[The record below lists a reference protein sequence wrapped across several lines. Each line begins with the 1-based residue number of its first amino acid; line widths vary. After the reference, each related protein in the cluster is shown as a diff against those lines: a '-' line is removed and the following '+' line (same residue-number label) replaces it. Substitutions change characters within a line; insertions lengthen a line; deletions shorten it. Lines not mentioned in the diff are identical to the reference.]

1 MFQALQLRL
10 SPFFSEPWARISA
23 AMVALVLVAALA
35 YVVVHRV
42 VQRVMRELLTRLSL
56 ANWDEALT
64 RHGFYRRL
72 AQMAP
77 PVVFQFGILTVPD
90 LTVAATEVLR
100 NLALAATLLFGM
112 LMLSAA
118 MSAANDAFAT
128 STRAHTRSIK
138 GYLQL
143 GKIVLWAFGTIVI
156 VATIIDRSPL
166 LLLSGLG
173 AMSAVLLLVFKD
185 TLLSFV
191 ASVQLTSNDMLRVGD
206 WIEMPQVGADGFV
219 IDIALHTVKVEN
231 WDKTITTIPTYRLFS
246 DSFRNWRTMFT
257 SGGRRIKRTMRL
269 DAGSVRFLRDG
280 EMEQLRRFRLLGD
293 YLDQKQKAITE
304 ANQELGDP
312 GHDPVNQRRLTN
324 LGTFRAYTEAYLKQH
339 PGINTSM
346 TLMVRMLEPGDK
358 GIPIELYCF
367 TASTAWVSYEQ
378 VQGDIFDHLLSIL
391 PELGLRLY
399 QSPAGNDLVTAF
411 ADRSASP
418 AMHARIEDRQDRQ
431 SPDDARHGEYRGP
444 QGQLGG

>member
-1 MFQALQLRL
+1 MFDALQLRVA
-10 SPFFSEPWARISA
+10 PFFAEPWMRISTALLLLVVIA
-23 AMVALVLVAALA
+23 AFAQWFLRR
-35 YVVVHRV
+35 VVHRV
-42 VQRVMRELLTRLSL
+42 LGELLVRLSL
-56 ANWDEALT
+56 SNWHEALS
-64 RHGFYRRL
+64 RHRFYRRL

-77 PVVFQFGILTVPD
+77 PVIIQFGVLAVPD
-90 LTVAATEVLR
+90 LTPAVTEVLR
-100 NLALAATLLFGM
+100 NIALAATLLFGM
-112 LMLSAA
+112 MTLSSI
-118 MSAANDAFAT
+118 MNAANDAFA
-128 STRAHTRSIK
+128 SSARAHTRSIK

-143 GKIVLWAFGTIVI
+143 GKIVLWAFGSIVI
-156 VATIIDRSPL
+156 IATLIDRSPL

-231 WDKTITTIPTYRLFS
+231 FDKTITTIPTYRLFS

-257 SGGRRIKRTMRL
+257 SGGRRIKRTVRL
-269 DAGSVRFLRDG
+269 DASSVRFLRDG

-293 YLDQKQKAITE
+293 YLDQKEKIIAE
-304 ANQELGDP
+304 ANQELGVP
-312 GHDPVNQRRLTN
+312 GQDPVNQRRLTN

-339 PGINTSM
+339 PGINPDM
-346 TLMVRMLEPGDK
+346 LLMVRMLEPGDK

-367 TASTAWVSYEQ
+367 TASTAWVTYEQ
-378 VQGDIFDHLLSIL
+378 VQGDVFDHLLAIL

-399 QSPAGNDLVTAF
+399 QSPAGNDLIAAF
-411 ADRSASP
+411 AERSENAREPESRYAEGRSAQ
-418 AMHARIEDRQDRQ
+418 AR
-431 SPDDARHGEYRGP
+431 
-444 QGQLGG
+444 LT